1 MKIFIATFVTVHDLD
16 DMHDT
21 LRDAIRNDDLETLA
35 TFPMIVDRT
44 RVDAIDAAFAHL
56 IDEYAECAD
65 PDDDPP
71 PDQLR
76 IIDYPPENA
85 DDEITLR
92 VELFPSKTFA
102 VIVVRVFDI

>member
-44 RVDAIDAAFAHL
+44 RVDAIDAAFAKL

-65 PDDDPP
+65 PA